1 MIKFNNINQEIP
13 YKIFE
18 EKYNKSLQAQQKN
31 IEAIC
36 ISSYSKEKSE
46 VNARFVNL
54 KFIDNK
60 EFIFFSNYKSPKSQ
74 DFTSHNQIT
83 GLIYWSS
90 IDVQIRIKANIKRT
104 SKKYNQAYFSKRSS
118 KKNALAISSNQSSV
132 IKSYA
137 SVENEYKKTL
147 KNKNLNICPD
157 YWGGY
162 SFTPYY
168 FEFWQG
174 HEFRLNK
181 REAYELNNSQWMHSY
196 LEP

>member
-1 MIKFNNINQEIP
+1 
-13 YKIFE
+13 
-18 EKYNKSLQAQQKN
+18 
-31 IEAIC
+31 
-36 ISSYSKEKSE
+36 
-46 VNARFVNL
+46 
-54 KFIDNK
+54 
-60 EFIFFSNYKSPKSQ
+60 
-74 DFTSHNQIT
+74 
-83 GLIYWSS
+83 
-90 IDVQIRIKANIKRT
+90 
-104 SKKYNQAYFSKRSS
+104 
-118 KKNALAISSNQSSV
+118 LAISSNQSSV